1 MVLTCNLVRPPNLEV
16 NGQWS
21 MGLEHSSLPNCAMF
35 LNKKPT
41 GGKLERGTPIE
52 NKVDELHSI
61 FDFVNYGYLGTQEHS
76 SAAPLRRSEG

>member
-1 MVLTCNLVRPPNLEV
+1 MATGFGRFFTPQLCDVPE
-16 NGQWS
+16 Q
-21 MGLEHSSLPNCAMF
+21 
-35 LNKKPT
+35 KPT